1 MKDPLLLTILLL
13 LPIFSMVLN
22 FLSGKK
28 EDPFN
33 RESHSLAR
41 LSKLWPMI
49 LFSLVAAVLGKQL
62 EAPLTFTILASL
74 PLLLFLPLDDT
85 IDPLRNTR
93 TISSLLTI
101 FFASGF
107 LISPDS
113 LWATLFWEG
122 LLISL
127 LFSGTFGRITKV
139 DDIFRT
145 SGVPFPLLI
154 SALLFPASQWLSGTL
169 PGQRIHVSLLSFTTG
184 IVALGL
190 FLPSAP
196 FMKWLLL
203 FPDDKLTARSYFQRV
218 ALTLVATDG
227 LMRFILPQQS
237 LAGRSFLL
245 SHGHL
250 TLLSMLLVASTL
262 LAQIQ
267 GLALAFSEP
276 VLFRRVAYL
285 TFSQSTLLATAILLG
300 GSHRETILTLLSVSL
315 ISCTVTIGMP
325 LFHIEL
331 QTRHRTLSSLGGLLV
346 NMPRTAIL
354 MALGSI
360 AFSGFPGFSLA
371 AAFSFF
377 AFDRWAI
384 PYLLLSLFLVTIT
397 GILLGRTLG
406 NLFLG
411 EEPKASYR
419 PRDLS
424 LWSFSLGILL
434 LLPITLLAFYP
445 PSSGHGLFHRPGFNQ
460 SLSIKTG
467 SSK

>member
-1 MKDPLLLTILLL
+1 MKDPFLLTILLL
-13 LPIFSMVLN
+13 LPVLSMMLN
-22 FLSGKK
+22 FISQ
-28 EDPFN
+28 N
-33 RESHSLAR
+33 REDHSFRERHPLAR
-41 LSKLWPMI
+41 LSKLWPML

-62 EAPLTFTILASL
+62 GAPLTFTILASL
-74 PLLLFLPLDDT
+74 PLLLFLPLDDKN
-85 IDPLRNTR
+85 DPLRNSR

-127 LFSGTFGRITKV
+127 LFSGTFGRITKI

-145 SGVPFPLLI
+145 SGIPIPLLA

-169 PGQRIHVSLLSFTTG
+169 PGQHMHVSLLSFTAG
-184 IVALGL
+184 IVALAI

-203 FPDDKLTARSYFQRV
+203 FPDDKLTARNYFQRV
-218 ALTLVATDG
+218 AITLVATDG

-237 LAGRSFLL
+237 FSDTPFLW

-250 TLLSMLLVASTL
+250 TILSMILLASAL

-276 VLFRRVAYL
+276 ILFRRVAYL

-300 GSHRETILTLLSVSL
+300 GSYREAILTLLSVSL

-325 LFHIEL
+325 LFHIEI

-397 GILLGRTLG
+397 GVLLGRTLG

-424 LWSFSLGILL
+424 IWSFSLGILL
-434 LLPITLLAFYP
+434 LIPITLLAFYP
-445 PSSGHGLFHRPGFNQ
+445 PSSGHGPFHRTRLDQP
-460 SLSIKTG
+460 LSIKTG
-467 SSK
+467 SLK